1 MMYNKIIFRNKN
13 STTLLPNLII
23 KRKGVSNFEREDDLI
38 FSKNCHTA
46 KATFWKTSSLVIT
59 SSTAPLLCT
68 WFSFPYDHAPI
79 FSPGRGKDRSCQL
92 IDSHHLLTKE
102 GRKEEPFW
110 TLESRSLARSHSSS
124 FATFPTNPFV
134 SPSPLTPSKSQRG

>member
-46 KATFWKTSSLVIT
+46 KATF
-59 SSTAPLLCT
+59 
-68 WFSFPYDHAPI
+68 
-79 FSPGRGKDRSCQL
+79 
-92 IDSHHLLTKE
+92 
-102 GRKEEPFW
+102 
-110 TLESRSLARSHSSS
+110 
-124 FATFPTNPFV
+124 
-134 SPSPLTPSKSQRG
+134 